1 MDTTVL
7 IALIATIVIIIYLVY
22 TCEEK
27 PKEEKKEGF
36 FNAAGG
42 AFLDPNSPGV
52 AKGNIILSDGM
63 MLPDDYK
70 NFESDIKNDMYYATK
85 ADFGAVKNNKNFN
98 TLMANQNEI
107 QAINNKNN
115 GAVMSQSDMKSIN
128 QKILSAANNSK
139 FNLFDRAGDRNVK
152 LHIDPS
158 GTRAVIDGDYLG
170 DRDKNYTIDVV
181 RRVIKVPTFDMSID
195 RIPQQMTGPSGMLG
209 SNKRSKPIDSAAS
222 LKDGTATHIVESESG
237 NLESF
242 RTARGYM
249 VHGNANN

>member
-7 IALIATIVIIIYLVY
+7 IALIATVILIIYLVY
-22 TCEEK
+22 TCEK

-42 AFLDPNSPGV
+42 AFLDSNSPGV
-52 AKGNIILSDGM
+52 VKGNLIFSDGM
-63 MLPDDYK
+63 MLKNQYD
-70 NFESDIKNDMYYATK
+70 NFEKDIKNDMYYATQ

-98 TLMANQNEI
+98 TLMANQNAI
-107 QAINNKNN
+107 QSINNKNN

-128 QKILSAANNSK
+128 QKILSSANNSK

-158 GTRAVIDGDYLG
+158 GTRAVIDADYLG
-170 DRDKNYTIDVV
+170 DRDKNYSIDVV

-195 RIPQQMTGPSGMLG
+195 RIPQQMTGPSGILG
-209 SNKRSKPIDSAAS
+209 SNKKSKPIDSAAS
-222 LKDGTATHIVESESG
+222 LKEGTATHIVDNENG